1 MILLP
6 FLFILMLRDKKIII
20 GISGSIAAYKIATL
34 IRLLKKQ
41 GARVQVIM
49 TEAATQF
56 IPTLTLSTLSGNPVY
71 LQPAE
76 KGQWNNHVTL
86 TKDADLFLIAPASA
100 NTLAKMRT
108 GICDN
113 MLLATFLSATCPIFI
128 APAMDLDMWRH
139 PATKKNIQILQQR
152 GIRLLDV
159 EKGELASGLYGE
171 GRMAEPEHIINSL
184 TAFLS
189 PEKTPLNKKKVL
201 ITAGPTYE
209 AIDPVRFI
217 GNYSSGKM
225 GIALAKAFLQA
236 GATVELVLGPTS
248 ESAPESASLHLHK
261 VTSTEEMK
269 AACDQIFSFVD
280 IAILA
285 AAVSDYRPAQ
295 KAEQKIKKSET
306 NLTLDLKKN
315 PDILQGLGTQKT
327 AHQILAGFA
336 IETENEQ
343 KNALAKLKKKNL
355 DFIVLNSLN
364 DPGAGFQADTNK
376 VTIFDKKGEKKALP
390 LQSKKEVAQQIIH
403 YITRLYEPEN

>member
-6 FLFILMLRDKKIII
+6 FLFIHMLRDKKIII
-20 GISGSIAAYKIATL
+20 GVSGSIAAYKITTL

-41 GARVQVIM
+41 GAEVQIIM

-56 IPTLTLSTLSGNPVY
+56 IPALTLSTLSGNRVY
-71 LQPAE
+71 IQPAE
-76 KGQWNNHVTL
+76 NDQWNNHVTL
-86 TKDADLFLIAPASA
+86 TKDADLFLIAPATA

-139 PATKKNIQILQQR
+139 PTTKENIQILQQR
-152 GIRLLDV
+152 GVTLLDV
-159 EKGELASGLYGE
+159 EKGELASGLFGE
-171 GRMAEPEHIINSL
+171 GRMAEPEHIADTLNV
-184 TAFLS
+184 FLS
-189 PEKTPLNKKKVL
+189 PKKSPLNKKKVL

-225 GIALAKAFLQA
+225 GIALAKAFLHA
-236 GATVELVLGPTS
+236 GAIVELVIGPTS
-248 ESAPESASLHLHK
+248 ENIPVSANLHLHN

-269 AACDQIFSFVD
+269 AACDRIFPSAN

-295 KAEQKIKKSET
+295 KAKQKIKKSET
-306 NLTLDLKKN
+306 KLALDLKKN
-315 PDILQGLGTQKT
+315 PDILQGLGTKKT

-336 IETENEQ
+336 METENEE
-343 KNALAKLKKKNL
+343 KNALGKLKKKNL

-364 DPGAGFQADTNK
+364 DPGAGFRTDTNK
-376 VTIFDKKGEKKALP
+376 VTIFDKKGKKKALP
-390 LQSKKEVAQQIIH
+390 LQSKEEVAQQIIH
-403 YITRLYEPEN
+403 YITRLYESKN